1 VIVETRS
8 PEVEKAVRALGA
20 IARTRANTKR
30 LTLVEGSWDRM
41 GIRAEPVMKVI
52 GPAFGKDA
60 PKVKALIGGADGRSL
75 QATLD
80 REGRVVLAGG
90 GKTFEITPDHVT
102 FALVVPEGFAPAPME
117 GALVYVD
124 GRLTPE
130 LEGEGYAR
138 EVIRRL
144 QEVRR
149 QLSLAVDEFVVAD
162 VLIGDPRVA
171 SLVRSGWA
179 ERIREEVRARSLSI
193 RGPGEEGPGG
203 GGGLEGSWEIEGIQ
217 VKTMV
222 SRAS

>member
-1 VIVETRS
+1 V
-8 PEVEKAVRALGA
+8 
-20 IARTRANTKR
+20 
-30 LTLVEGSWDRM
+30 VEGSWDRM
-41 GIRAEPVMKVI
+41 GIRAEPVMKAI

-60 PKVKALIGGADGRSL
+60 PTVKALIGGADAGELQKQLMREGKFVLKGRGRS
-75 QATLD
+75 
-80 REGRVVLAGG
+80 
-90 GKTFEITPDHVT
+90 FEITPAQVG
-102 FALVVPEGFAPAPME
+102 FARVIPEGFTSAPME
-117 GALVYVD
+117 GGVVYVD
-124 GRLTPE
+124 GRLSPQ

-171 SLVRSGWA
+171 SLVQSGWA

-193 RGPGEEGPGG
+193 RGPGEEGPVG

-217 VKTMV
+217 VRTTV